1 MQECGIR
8 PKHGYGGFYVQ
19 MDGSLQRFPVEGDKS
34 GAKSGAYFCY
44 ADGWPHWGFMDYHIH
59 DTMQEFSFKGRD
71 VLPPDEYEALKNTI
85 PEEQRIH
92 SASERVDYDKEA
104 WKKQQ
109 GDAVR
114 EKERID
120 AENEAYRARVQER
133 EQRLLRELYDGVIGC
148 NVSKHPYIAERFTDF
163 RLAEN
168 LCSPFW
174 LPPSLWGFWGND
186 MGLDYSA
193 EGKKYILRMAHS
205 IPAEFSHIVEKG
217 DLLIPISDAL
227 NEDFLGLEK
236 ISVTGQKGF
245 LSGTHYTGGVF
256 PILPAGYENAAM
268 AYLCEGVATAVAV
281 AILTRGCFPVF
292 CALSCGNFRPVAM
305 KLRERLEGRKF
316 ILMADNDGATLA
328 KTGRNPGIEAAEA
341 VKNAGLVDKVIPAK
355 IPGREA
361 ENIDWYDVMVVRF
374 EKGVL

>member
-1 MQECGIR
+1 MVDTRLIEAQFWQTMQECGIK
-8 PKHGYGGFYVQ
+8 PKNGYGGFNVY
-19 MDGSLQRFPVEGDKS
+19 MDGRIYRFPVVGDHS
-34 GAKSGAYFCY
+34 GARSGAYFCH
-44 ADGWPHWGFMDYHIH
+44 ADGWPNWGFMDYHVH
-59 DTMQEFSFKGRD
+59 DEMKKYKFSTDALTGNER
-71 VLPPDEYEALKNTI
+71 EAFMSQFGSI
-85 PEEQRIH
+85 
-92 SASERVDYDKEA
+92 DKETWKA
-104 WKKQQ
+104 QQIADVHARENAENAKKKQL
-109 GDAVR
+109 A
-114 EKERID
+114 
-120 AENEAYRARVQER
+120 
-133 EQRLLRELYDGVIGC
+133 LLLDVYKGGLPTGV
-148 NVSKHPYIAERFTDF
+148 SSHPYIQQRFG
-163 RLAEN
+163 AIV
-168 LCSPFW
+168 
-174 LPPSLWGFWGND
+174 LPQPLWGFWGND
-186 MGLDYSA
+186 NLAPYA
-193 EGKKYILRMAHS
+193 CTLKTAFR
-205 IPAEFSHIVEKG
+205 IPHEASGFVKKG